1 MTIFQPSPVA
11 DNVAAALQLTQGAR
25 PLTHSSL
32 TPSTSRFVLPPPP
45 PNTKLNTGLAKS
57 TVPKK
62 FRVIDHPGHRRLAD
76 GLRALLEKEVRGG
89 KRVAV
94 VFVVDGSKA
103 GRDKEVGA
111 VVEYVPSSCP
121 PALASDAQVSSLT
134 EAHPFARLLSSL
146 LPLLPYTAPPAP
158 TPLLLLSTKLDLLPS
173 VQARSLAVPK
183 LHTALTRELNARR
196 QALSAEGARVTTLG
210 DDDDDDA
217 GSGAAQAEEVLR
229 QFGGGV
235 EGKWRWE
242 DWKGVAW
249 AGGWVGAPTSTA
261 AQPKKKPAVVL
272 EATAEGAVED
282 KGERDVAAEDGLA
295 ELKEWLWMLK

>member
-1 MTIFQPSPVA
+1 LI
-11 DNVAAALQLTQGAR
+11 
-25 PLTHSSL
+25 
-32 TPSTSRFVLPPPP
+32 
-45 PNTKLNTGLAKS
+45 
-57 TVPKK
+57 
-62 FRVIDHPGHRRLAD
+62 
-76 GLRALLEKEVRGG
+76 
-89 KRVAV
+89 
-94 VFVVDGSKA
+94 
-103 GRDKEVGA
+103 
-111 VVEYVPSSCP
+111 
-121 PALASDAQVSSLT
+121 
-134 EAHPFARLLSSL
+134 SSL

-210 DDDDDDA
+210 DDDDEA
-217 GSGAAQAEEVLR
+217 GSGAAEAEEILR

-249 AGGWVGAPTSTA
+249 AGGWVGAPAASATS
-261 AQPKKKPAVVL
+261 QGKKKAAVL